1 MEQKER
7 VVFVTSASLGAEL
20 EGIPELTVEDLLDRP
35 FYLTER
41 DTNYRRGAGP
51 LSGRPEPEPHP
62 LPGVQRHVFSHPH
75 SGEQPWRLPAA
86 LVCGGAERGAGE
98 SSP

>member
-1 MEQKER
+1 MERKER

-41 DTNYRRGAGP
+41 DGN
-51 LSGRPEPEPHP
+51 
-62 LPGVQRHVFSHPH
+62 
-75 SGEQPWRLPAA
+75 RLVP
-86 LVCGGAERGAGE
+86 
-98 SSP
+98 